1 MKEKLTAV
9 LTYHVVPGRLSAKD
23 LLEAEKINL
32 LLSQYPLLRQ
42 ICDRNVE
49 IAADERAKEQKQ
61 RGARADAEAHVG
73 IAQHSDL
80 DQHQER
86 DEQPDQDEKERR
98 GKREVMHLA
107 QVHRAPLSPLN
118 RHRPRKRTIK

>member
-42 ICDRNVE
+42 ICDRNIE
-49 IAADERAKEQKQ
+49 IAANERGEQQEQ
-61 RGARADAEAHVG
+61 RRTGADAEAHISV
-73 IAQHSDL
+73 AQHSYL
-80 DQHQER
+80 DQQ
-86 DEQPDQDEKERR
+86 
-98 GKREVMHLA
+98 
-107 QVHRAPLSPLN
+107 
-118 RHRPRKRTIK
+118 